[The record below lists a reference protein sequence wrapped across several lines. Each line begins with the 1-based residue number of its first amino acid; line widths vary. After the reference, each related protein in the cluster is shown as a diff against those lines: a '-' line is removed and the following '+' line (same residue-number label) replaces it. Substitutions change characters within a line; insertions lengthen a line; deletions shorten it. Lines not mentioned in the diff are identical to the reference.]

1 MSMNAETILDRI
13 MVKLGIAEPVA
24 VELEQV
30 KTEDGQAI
38 FEADTFAVG
47 EAVFIVTEDG
57 KIPAPA
63 GEFALEDGN
72 IVEVDE
78 NGVIVEIAKKE
89 AEVTEEEVMPEAVVE
104 EVAAQNDIMKEQ
116 IEEAM
121 SKPKKTVKTKTEME
135 ESYFSAQ
142 IKELEAKFEARLS
155 ALEAEKVALSA
166 VNAEL
171 EERLSSEPAPHT
183 PFNPEAT
190 TTSKVHFH
198 ISDKREKTI
207 KDRVF
212 DQLFN

>member
-1 MSMNAETILDRI
+1 MNAESILDRI
-13 MVKLGIAEPVA
+13 MVKLGINEPVA
-24 VELEQV
+24 VALEQV

-38 FEADTFAVG
+38 FEADAFEVG
-47 EAVFIVTEDG
+47 QAIFIVTEDG

-63 GEFALEDGN
+63 GEFAMEDGN

-89 AEVTEEEVMPEAVVE
+89 AEVEEEIVE
-104 EVAAQNDIMKEQ
+104 EVEAQDDIMKEE
-116 IEEAM
+116 IKEEM
-121 SKPKKTVKTKTEME
+121 GMKPKKTVKSKTEME

-155 ALEAEKVALSA
+155 ALEMEKTALSA

-171 EERLSSEPAPHT
+171 EERLASEPAPHT

-190 TTSKVHFH
+190 TTSKMHFH

>member
-1 MSMNAETILDRI
+1 MNAETILDRI
-13 MVKLGIAEPVA
+13 MVKLGMAEEPKA
-24 VELEQV
+24 VELAQV

-57 KIPAPA
+57 KIAAPA

-72 IVEVDE
+72 IIEVDE

-89 AEVTEEEVMPEAVVE
+89 AEVEEEIVE
-104 EVAAQNDIMKEQ
+104 EVEAQNDIMKEE
-116 IEEAM
+116 IKEEM
-121 SKPKKTVKTKTEME
+121 GMKPKKTVKSKTEME

-166 VNAEL
+166 QNEEL
-171 EERLSSEPAPHT
+171 LEKLATEPAPHT
-183 PFNPEAT
+183 PFNPEANT
-190 TTSKVHFH
+190 KESNLIFKLGA
-198 ISDKREKTI
+198 KREETL

-212 DQLFN
+212 NQLFN

>member
-1 MSMNAETILDRI
+1 MNAESILDRI
-13 MVKLGIAEPVA
+13 MVKLGINEPVA

-89 AEVTEEEVMPEAVVE
+89 SEVAEEEVVE
-104 EVAAQNDIMKEQ
+104 EVEAQNDIMKEE
-116 IEEAM
+116 IKEEM
-121 SKPKKTVKTKTEME
+121 GMKPKKTVKSKTEME

-155 ALEAEKVALSA
+155 ALETEKVALSA
-166 VNAEL
+166 QNAEL
-171 EERLSSEPAPHT
+171 EERLATEPAPHT

-190 TTSKVHFH
+190 NTSKVHFH

>member
-89 AEVTEEEVMPEAVVE
+89 AEVSEEEIVE
-104 EVAAQNDIMKEQ
+104 EVEAEDMPMKEE
-116 IEEAM
+116 IGEMAM
-121 SKPKKTVKTKTEME
+121 KPKKTVKSKTEME

-166 VNAEL
+166 VNQEL
-171 EERLSSEPAPHT
+171 EERLANEPAPHT

-190 TTSKVHFH
+190 STNSKMHFH

>member
-1 MSMNAETILDRI
+1 MNAESILDRI
-13 MVKLGIAEPVA
+13 MVKLGINEPVA

-38 FEADTFAVG
+38 FEADAFEVG
-47 EAVFIVTEDG
+47 QAIFIVTEDG

-63 GEFALEDGN
+63 GEFAMEDGN

-89 AEVTEEEVMPEAVVE
+89 AEVEEEEIVE
-104 EVAAQNDIMKEQ
+104 EVEAENDIMKDE
-116 IEEAM
+116 IKEEM
-121 SKPKKTVKTKTEME
+121 GMKPKKTVKSKTEME

-155 ALEAEKVALSA
+155 ALETEKVALSA
-166 VNAEL
+166 QNAEL
-171 EERLSSEPAPHT
+171 EERLATEPAPHT

-190 TTSKVHFH
+190 TTSKMHFH

>member
-38 FEADTFAVG
+38 FEADAFEVG
-47 EAVFIVTEDG
+47 QAVFIVTEDG

-63 GEFALEDGN
+63 GEFAMEDGN

-89 AEVTEEEVMPEAVVE
+89 AEVAEEEVIE
-104 EVAAQNDIMKEQ
+104 EVVAEDDIMKEE
-116 IEEAM
+116 IKEEMA
-121 SKPKKTVKTKTEME
+121 KPKKTVKTKTEME

-155 ALEAEKVALSA
+155 ALETEKVALSA
-166 VNAEL
+166 QNAEL
-171 EERLSSEPAPHT
+171 EERLATEPAPHT

>member
-89 AEVTEEEVMPEAVVE
+89 AEVTEEEVVE
-104 EVAAQNDIMKEQ
+104 EVEAQNDIMKEE
-116 IEEAM
+116 IKEEM
-121 SKPKKTVKTKTEME
+121 GMKPKKTVKSKTEME

>member
-1 MSMNAETILDRI
+1 MNAESILDRI
-13 MVKLGIAEPVA
+13 MVKLGINEPVA

-38 FEADTFAVG
+38 FEADAFEVG
-47 EAVFIVTEDG
+47 QAIFIVTEDG

-63 GEFALEDGN
+63 GEFAMEDGN

-89 AEVTEEEVMPEAVVE
+89 AEVEEEIVE
-104 EVAAQNDIMKEQ
+104 EVEAQNDIMKDE
-116 IEEAM
+116 IKEEM
-121 SKPKKTVKTKTEME
+121 GMKPKKTVKSKTEME

-155 ALEAEKVALSA
+155 ALETEKVALSA
-166 VNAEL
+166 QNAEL
-171 EERLSSEPAPHT
+171 EERLATEPAPHT

-190 TTSKVHFH
+190 TTSKMHFH

>member
-38 FEADTFAVG
+38 FEADAFEVG
-47 EAVFIVTEDG
+47 QAVFIVTEDG

-89 AEVTEEEVMPEAVVE
+89 AEVTEEEVVE
-104 EVAAQNDIMKEQ
+104 EVEAQNDIMKEE
-116 IEEAM
+116 IKEEM
-121 SKPKKTVKTKTEME
+121 GMKPKKTVKSKTEME

>member
-1 MSMNAETILDRI
+1 MSMNAESILDRI
-13 MVKLGIAEPVA
+13 MVKLGIQEPVA

-30 KTEDGQAI
+30 KTEDGQAV
-38 FEADTFAVG
+38 FEADAFEVG
-47 EAVFIVTEDG
+47 QAIFIVTEDG

-89 AEVTEEEVMPEAVVE
+89 AEVTEEEVVE
-104 EVAAQNDIMKEQ
+104 EVEAEDDIMKEE
-116 IEEAM
+116 IKEEMA
-121 SKPKKTVKTKTEME
+121 KPKKTVKTKTEME

-166 VNAEL
+166 ENAEL
-171 EERLSSEPAPHT
+171 NERLANEPAPHT
-183 PFNPEAT
+183 PFNPEAGNE
-190 TTSKVHFH
+190 SKLHYKLGA
-198 ISDKREKTI
+198 KRSETI
-207 KDRVF
+207 TDRVF
-212 DQLFN
+212 NQLF

>member
-1 MSMNAETILDRI
+1 MSMNAESILDRI
-13 MVKLGIAEPVA
+13 MVKLGINEPVA
-24 VELEQV
+24 VALEQV

-38 FEADTFAVG
+38 FEADAFEVG
-47 EAVFIVTEDG
+47 QAIFIVTEDG

-63 GEFALEDGN
+63 GEFAMEDGN

-89 AEVTEEEVMPEAVVE
+89 AEVEEEIVE
-104 EVAAQNDIMKEQ
+104 EVEAQDDIMKEE
-116 IEEAM
+116 IKEEM
-121 SKPKKTVKTKTEME
+121 GMKPKKTVKSKTEME

-155 ALEAEKVALSA
+155 ALETEKVALSA
-166 VNAEL
+166 QNAEL
-171 EERLSSEPAPHT
+171 EERLATEPAPHT

-190 TTSKVHFH
+190 TTSKMNFH
-198 ISDKREKTI
+198 ISSKREKTI

>member
-38 FEADTFAVG
+38 FEADAFEVG
-47 EAVFIVTEDG
+47 QAVFIVTEDG

-63 GEFALEDGN
+63 GEFAMEDGN

-89 AEVTEEEVMPEAVVE
+89 AEVEEEIVE
-104 EVAAQNDIMKEQ
+104 EVEAQDDIMKEE
-116 IEEAM
+116 IKEEM
-121 SKPKKTVKTKTEME
+121 GMKPKKTVKSKTEME

-155 ALEAEKVALSA
+155 ALETEKVALSA
-166 VNAEL
+166 QNAEL
-171 EERLSSEPAPHT
+171 EERLATEPAPHT

-190 TTSKVHFH
+190 TTSKMNFH
-198 ISDKREKTI
+198 ISSKREKTI

>member
-1 MSMNAETILDRI
+1 MNAETILDRI
-13 MVKLGIAEPVA
+13 MVKLGMNPEPIA

-38 FEADTFAVG
+38 FEADKFGVG

-57 KIPAPA
+57 KIAAPA

-72 IVEVDE
+72 IIEIDE
-78 NGVIVEIAKKE
+78 NGVIVEISKKE
-89 AEVTEEEVMPEAVVE
+89 AEIKEEEIVE
-104 EVAAQNDIMKEQ
+104 EVVAEDEPMKEE
-116 IEEAM
+116 IKESMPMA
-121 SKPKKTVKTKTEME
+121 KKVVKSKTEME

-166 VNAEL
+166 QNEEL
-171 EERLSSEPAPHT
+171 MEKLANEPAPHT
-183 PFNPEAT
+183 AFNPEANT
-190 TTSKVHFH
+190 KESNLIFKLGA
-198 ISDKREKTI
+198 KREETL

-212 DQLFN
+212 NQLFN

>member
-38 FEADTFAVG
+38 FEADAFEVG
-47 EAVFIVTEDG
+47 QAVFIVTEDG

-89 AEVTEEEVMPEAVVE
+89 AEVAEEEVIE
-104 EVAAQNDIMKEQ
+104 EVVAEDDIMKEE
-116 IEEAM
+116 IKEEMA
-121 SKPKKTVKTKTEME
+121 KPKKTVKTKTEME

-166 VNAEL
+166 HNAEL

-183 PFNPEAT
+183 HFNPEAAQQA
-190 TTSKVHFH
+190 K
-198 ISDKREKTI
+198 
-207 KDRVF
+207 
-212 DQLFN
+212 

>member
-13 MVKLGIAEPVA
+13 MVKLGIVEPVA

-38 FEADTFAVG
+38 FEADAFEVG
-47 EAVFIVTEDG
+47 QAVFIVTEDG

-89 AEVTEEEVMPEAVVE
+89 AEVAEEEVIE
-104 EVAAQNDIMKEQ
+104 EVVAEDDIMKEE
-116 IEEAM
+116 IKEEMA
-121 SKPKKTVKTKTEME
+121 KPKKTVKSKTEME
-135 ESYFSAQ
+135 ESYFSEQ

>member
-1 MSMNAETILDRI
+1 MNAETILDRI
-13 MVKLGIAEPVA
+13 MVKLGMAEEPKA
-24 VELEQV
+24 VELAQV

-38 FEADTFAVG
+38 FEADTFGVG

-72 IVEVDE
+72 QIEVDE

-89 AEVTEEEVMPEAVVE
+89 AEITEEEITE
-104 EVAAQNDIMKEQ
+104 EVVAEDMPMKEE
-116 IEEAM
+116 IKEEM
-121 SKPKKTVKTKTEME
+121 MKPKRTVKSKTEME

-166 VNAEL
+166 QNEEL
-171 EERLSSEPAPHT
+171 LEKLANEPAPHT
-183 PFNPEAT
+183 AFNPEANPKE
-190 TTSKVHFH
+190 SNLIFKLGA
-198 ISDKREKTI
+198 KREETL

-212 DQLFN
+212 NQLFN

>member
-1 MSMNAETILDRI
+1 MNAESILDRI
-13 MVKLGIAEPVA
+13 MVKLGINEPVA
-24 VELEQV
+24 VALEQV

-38 FEADTFAVG
+38 FEADAFEVG
-47 EAVFIVTEDG
+47 QAVFIVTEDG

-63 GEFALEDGN
+63 GEFAMEDGN

-89 AEVTEEEVMPEAVVE
+89 AEVEEEEIVE
-104 EVAAQNDIMKEQ
+104 EVEAQDDIMKEE
-116 IEEAM
+116 IKEEM
-121 SKPKKTVKTKTEME
+121 GMKPKKTVKSKTEME

-155 ALEAEKVALSA
+155 ALEMEKTALSA

-171 EERLSSEPAPHT
+171 EERLASEPAPHT

-190 TTSKVHFH
+190 TTSKMHFH

>member
-1 MSMNAETILDRI
+1 MNAETILDRI
-13 MVKLGIAEPVA
+13 MVKLGMAEEPKA
-24 VELEQV
+24 VELAQV

-38 FEADTFAVG
+38 FEADTFGVG

-72 IVEVDE
+72 QIEVDE
-78 NGVIVEIAKKE
+78 NGTIVEIAKKE
-89 AEVTEEEVMPEAVVE
+89 AEITEEEITE
-104 EVAAQNDIMKEQ
+104 EVVAEDMPMKEE
-116 IEEAM
+116 IKEEM
-121 SKPKKTVKTKTEME
+121 MKPKRTVKSKTEME

-166 VNAEL
+166 QNEEL
-171 EERLSSEPAPHT
+171 MEKLANEPAPHT
-183 PFNPEAT
+183 AFNPEANT
-190 TTSKVHFH
+190 KESNLIFKLGA
-198 ISDKREKTI
+198 KREETL

-212 DQLFN
+212 NQLFN

>member
-1 MSMNAETILDRI
+1 MNAETILDRI
-13 MVKLGIAEPVA
+13 MVKLGMAEEPKA
-24 VELEQV
+24 VELAQV

-72 IVEVDE
+72 QIEVDE

-89 AEVTEEEVMPEAVVE
+89 AEIEEEITEEVVAEDMP
-104 EVAAQNDIMKEQ
+104 MKEE
-116 IEEAM
+116 IKEEM
-121 SKPKKTVKTKTEME
+121 MKPKRTVKSKTEME

-166 VNAEL
+166 QNEEL
-171 EERLSSEPAPHT
+171 MEKLATEPAPHT
-183 PFNPEAT
+183 AFNPEANT
-190 TTSKVHFH
+190 KESNLIFKLGA
-198 ISDKREKTI
+198 KREETL

-212 DQLFN
+212 NQLFN

>member
-1 MSMNAETILDRI
+1 MSMNAESILDRI
-13 MVKLGIAEPVA
+13 MVKLGINEPVA

-89 AEVTEEEVMPEAVVE
+89 AEVAEEEVVE
-104 EVAAQNDIMKEQ
+104 EVEAQNDIMKEE
-116 IEEAM
+116 IKEEM
-121 SKPKKTVKTKTEME
+121 GMKPKKTVKSKTEME

>member
-1 MSMNAETILDRI
+1 MSMNAESILDRI
-13 MVKLGIAEPVA
+13 MVKLGINEPVA
-24 VELEQV
+24 VALEQV

-89 AEVTEEEVMPEAVVE
+89 SEVAEEEIVE
-104 EVAAQNDIMKEQ
+104 EVEAQDDIMKEE
-116 IEEAM
+116 IKEEM
-121 SKPKKTVKTKTEME
+121 GMKPKKTVKSKTEME

-155 ALEAEKVALSA
+155 ALEMEKTALSA
-166 VNAEL
+166 VNQEL
-171 EERLSSEPAPHT
+171 EERLATEPAPHT

-190 TTSKVHFH
+190 TTSKMHFH

>member
-1 MSMNAETILDRI
+1 MNAESILDRI
-13 MVKLGIAEPVA
+13 MVKLGINEPVA
-24 VELEQV
+24 VALEQV

-38 FEADTFAVG
+38 FEADAFEVG
-47 EAVFIVTEDG
+47 QAVFIVTEDG

-63 GEFALEDGN
+63 GEFAMEDGN

-89 AEVTEEEVMPEAVVE
+89 AEVEEEIVE
-104 EVAAQNDIMKEQ
+104 EVEAENDIMKEE
-116 IEEAM
+116 IKEEM
-121 SKPKKTVKTKTEME
+121 GMKPKKTVKSKTEME

-155 ALEAEKVALSA
+155 ALEMEKTALSA

-171 EERLSSEPAPHT
+171 EERLASEPAPHT

-190 TTSKVHFH
+190 TTSKMHFH